1 MKQAIQ
7 KNPYDDLLVRT
18 DEKPAGDRTQWKT
31 VTRKIW
37 EDDSDNRWRVRIIIA
52 NPAPFKFYVGYDV
65 MTQQGGFFVNPG
77 VEYNYAVNERNAIL
91 YALGRLLANCID
103 IFNDEQQR
111 TIRQAI
117 MDNRQLS
124 LFD

>member
-1 MKQAIQ
+1 MKQE
-7 KNPYDDLLVRT
+7 KLTNPYDDLLVRT

-37 EDDSDNRWRVRIIIA
+37 EDDTDSRWRIRIVIA
-52 NPAPFKFYVGYDV
+52 NPAPFRFYVGYDV
-65 MTQQGGFFVNPG
+65 ATPQGGFFVNPG
-77 VEYNYAVNERNAIL
+77 EECDYAINERNAIL
-91 YALGRLLANCID
+91 YALGRLLANRID